1 MKNFL
6 RHSKITRFPYLL
18 RWFAA
23 RRSIRL
29 TSEGITFLLFTVGI
43 GVAAINTGNNLF
55 YLLLSMMLG
64 LVIISGM
71 LSELSLRRLGFHRH
85 VPDLITAND
94 PTTLTIS
101 MTNHNKHLPSFSLR
115 LLDVIEG
122 KDVDRGLYVN
132 QLPGQRSVILSY
144 PLLVPTRGIIR
155 LGGVRVETSF
165 PFGLFLKR
173 VFFPAE
179 ADLLIGPPI
188 KPFSLK
194 FVDAILSEAHG
205 QAIPRRGPGT
215 DLYNLRTYQPG
226 DDSRSI
232 HWMSTA
238 RTSQLIV
245 RETETEDQR
254 RITVLF
260 STVAPEEQDGLFE
273 RSITLVASLI
283 WHLCDKSHSV
293 RLVIDR
299 ADSGFGTGTDHLL
312 TTMKMLALCRR
323 RDPHRPEAD
332 STGQVPPLSLDPDRG
347 YALAILPWSDPAML
361 RVAEGAHRV
370 FVTAQLE
377 ELTHAF

>member
-6 RHSKITRFPYLL
+6 RHRTVTQFADCLH
-18 RWFAA
+18 WFAA

-29 TSEGITFLLFTVGI
+29 TSEGIKFLLFTVGI

-55 YLLLSMMLG
+55 YLLLSMMLS
-64 LVIISGM
+64 LVIVSGI
-71 LSELSLRRLGFHRH
+71 LSELCLRRLGFHRH

-94 PTTLTIS
+94 PTTLTVS
-101 MTNHNKHLPSFSLR
+101 MTNHNQHVPSFSLR

-155 LGGVRVETSF
+155 LGGVRVETLF

-173 VFFPAE
+173 AFFPAE
-179 ADLLIGPPI
+179 ADLLVGPQI
-188 KPFSLK
+188 KPLSLK
-194 FVDAILSEAHG
+194 FLDAMLSEAHG
-205 QAIPRRGPGT
+205 QTIPRRGPGT
-215 DLYNLRTYQPG
+215 DLYNLRLYQPG

-245 RETETEDQR
+245 RETEIEDQR
-254 RITVLF
+254 RITVFL
-260 STVAPEEQDGLFE
+260 STIAPEEQDGLFE
-273 RSITLVASLI
+273 RSITLVASLV
-283 WHLCDKSHSV
+283 WHLYDKSHSV
-293 RLVIDR
+293 RLVVDR
-299 ADSGFGTGTDHLL
+299 EDSGFGTGTDHLL
-312 TTMKMLALCRR
+312 TIMKMLALCRR
-323 RDPHRPEAD
+323 RDPHRTEAD
-332 STGQVPPLSLDPDRG
+332 STDQVSLLSFDPDHG
-347 YALAILPWSDPAML
+347 YILAVLPWPDPAIL
-361 RVAEGAHRV
+361 RTAEAAHRV
-370 FVTAQLE
+370 LATAQLE